1 MLLLILLFLLLILL
15 STLLKKR
22 FEQMLPAFACG
33 TTLLLYVLAMGQWLL
48 AAQWA
53 VLAGVI
59 VAAGFLLAQV
69 VKGQGRSMLSSF
81 ASNVLT
87 PGLLA
92 FSLLCVLFFFASRWH
107 VVMHTDDYYYWGIE
121 AHAIFANHGLV
132 NASAHL
138 APRFMSYTPGMQ
150 LFQWLGLNAIGE
162 WSEAQVF
169 FMLFVSYAVFTLPLT
184 SRITWTKAYLLPIYL
199 LIAIALPALISS
211 DAYAMLR
218 VDTVLGLCFGYA
230 LMEAWMISSSKAD
243 SSFHLVS
250 FALSLCML
258 VLIKQVG
265 IAWALIAVSMLLFV
279 RNPVKRIGVKR
290 LSLAAACAAPILVF
304 ASWLLFTKLNGLSG
318 GAVQQH
324 LRPAAGNLTLAN
336 GRDQLPSMLLGVFTG
351 TEQSLA
357 IENARSLELPLIAWV
372 LIPTLAPLLLIRF
385 YPEHKKTLKALCLW
399 GIGCFIVC
407 LIGYAFSFLTVFA
420 NEWSELQADSFFLS
434 LTKRYICPYLIGL
447 AAALLAAAS
456 DAIPRLK
463 AKMPMRTLLALFAA
477 LVLIFTNW
485 ASITTELAPKAY
497 AGYALDNPLHTY
509 EYESEWTYGIDNP
522 EDIVVLYG
530 SQSLPYVSERLQYVL
545 APSKL
550 VLLREESITAE
561 AFVAFLQ
568 ENNITHI
575 LCTDEYNTV
584 FENAVLFEEY
594 EWLDAYSLYEV
605 QWDGDTPVLLY

>member
-33 TTLLLYVLAMGQWLL
+33 TTLLLYVLAMGQGLLMAQWVVL
-48 AAQWA
+48 AA
-53 VLAGVI
+53 VI
-59 VAAGFLLAQV
+59 AAAGCLLAQV
-69 VKGQGRSMLSSF
+69 IKKQGRGLLGSF

-92 FSLLCVLFFFASRWH
+92 FALLCALFFFASRWH
-107 VVMHTDDYYYWGIE
+107 VVQHTDDYYYWGIE
-121 AHAIFANHGLV
+121 AHAIFANDGLV
-132 NASAHL
+132 SASAHL

-169 FMLFVSYAVFTLPLT
+169 FMLFASYAVFTLPLT
-184 SRITWTKAYLLPIYL
+184 SRITWKKVYLLPIYL
-199 LIAIALPALISS
+199 LIAVALPALISS

-279 RNPVKRIGVKR
+279 RNPVKRVGVKR
-290 LSLAAACAAPILVF
+290 LSLLGACAAPILVF
-304 ASWLLFTKLNGLSG
+304 GSWLLFTKLNGLSG
-318 GAVQQH
+318 GQSTSVSA
-324 LRPAAGNLTLAN
+324 LLSGNLTLAN
-336 GRDQLPSMLLGVFTG
+336 GRDQLPSMLLGIFTG

-372 LIPTLAPLLLIRF
+372 LIPTLVPLLLIRF
-385 YPEHKKTLKALCLW
+385 YPEHKKTLKALSLW
-399 GIGCFIVC
+399 GIGCFLVC

-420 NEWSELQADSFFLS
+420 NEWSELQPNSFFLS

-447 AAALLAAAS
+447 VVVLLSAAS
-456 DAIPRLK
+456 DAIASLK
-463 AKMPMRTLLALFAA
+463 SKTPMRILLAVIAA
-477 LVLIFTNW
+477 LVLVFTNW

-497 AGYALDNPLHTY
+497 AGYAQDNPLYAY
-509 EYESEWTYGIDNP
+509 EYESEWTYGIDDP
-522 EDIVVLYG
+522 EDIIVLYG
-530 SQSLPYVSERLQYVL
+530 SESLPYVSERLQYVL

-550 VLLREESITAE
+550 VILREESITE
-561 AFVAFLQ
+561 EEFVSFLQ

-584 FENAVLFEEY
+584 FENAILYEEY

-605 QWDGDTPVLLY
+605 QWDGDTPVILY